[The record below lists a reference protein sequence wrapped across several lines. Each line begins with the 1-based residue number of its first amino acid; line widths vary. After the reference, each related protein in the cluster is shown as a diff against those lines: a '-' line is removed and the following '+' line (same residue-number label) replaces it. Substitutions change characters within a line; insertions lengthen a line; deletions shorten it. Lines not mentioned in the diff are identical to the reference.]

1 MHCNRCA
8 NNAYFNSCFRFSS
21 TGSPFIFLLY
31 QFVYVID
38 IKYAFFSSSFLFR
51 VRAVFFSV
59 AFLQRRASMNCIKAM
74 IIIKCMV
81 VISCYV
87 SGVSQA
93 DKYSALAI
101 LLLQTCWPL
110 VDAITRSRSTLT
122 IPTNAQWNML
132 ITPTEQYFLI
142 FFVFNLC
149 SFLLVISEHEIQ
161 QRWNST
167 SAMKLMRCSV
177 DFFFSTVTDRYSI
190 ESLVRKDEG
199 AKIVFRTLTPP
210 DWDDIWFLKFCWAAN
225 KTNYIRTPL
234 P

>member
-101 LLLQTCWPL
+101 LLLQTCWPP

-132 ITPTEQYFLI
+132 ITPTEQYHGVFLI
-142 FFVFNLC
+142 FFCFH
-149 SFLLVISEHEIQ
+149 SLLISAGDKRTWNTTKMKFHQCNEIDAMLGGFFFQ
-161 QRWNST
+161 YSYGSILNRIVGAQRW
-167 SAMKLMRCSV
+167 RCEMTF
-177 DFFFSTVTDRYSI
+177 DF
-190 ESLVRKDEG
+190 
-199 AKIVFRTLTPP
+199 
-210 DWDDIWFLKFCWAAN
+210 
-225 KTNYIRTPL
+225 
-234 P
+234 